1 MIQNVF
7 GHTAHP

>member
-7 GHTAHP
+7 QK